1 MSLRAS
7 DYLELSI
14 PGVLPSP
21 IKLVLYFNPIGG
33 IIGVL
38 KIPTNLHR
46 KNTIFMTSVD
56 NAAQKAL
63 GKGMKFMKEGGDP
76 PQKRSER
83 GRKAQLARSKIWGS
97 GRFLAPWSD
106 QKRDDAQ
113 RALLDF
119 AIGCKPL
126 TANTT
131 LGGSRFSWL
140 DDNSGGNPRAS
151 DDNYDVK
158 DQAFIARKISMQ
170 HG

>member
-1 MSLRAS
+1 MLGALSSLIK
-7 DYLELSI
+7 SI
-14 PGVLPSP
+14 
-21 IKLVLYFNPIGG
+21 LYFNLIGG

-38 KIPTNLHR
+38 KVPMNLYR
-46 KNTIFMTSVD
+46 KNTIFKTLVD
-56 NAAQKAL
+56 NAAQEAL
-63 GKGMKFMKEGGDP
+63 GEGMKYMKEGGDT
-76 PQKRSER
+76 PQKRAER
-83 GRKAQLARSKIWGS
+83 ARKAQLARSKIWGG